1 MMEKLFNI
9 GKIVNAHGIKGELRV
24 LPLTD
29 FPERFFTMDQVLV
42 NRDGKLDTYK
52 IQSVREARNLLL
64 IKFAG
69 IEDMNSALLLKNA
82 LLQVTQDQLTKLP
95 EHTYFV
101 HQLEGLEVFTV
112 EGTNLG
118 KIHQVLT
125 TGANDVWV
133 VQDAAAQEI
142 LIPAIK
148 QVIKAVDIAGGQ
160 VVVELLE
167 GL

>member
-64 IKFAG
+64 IKFVG

-133 VQDAAAQEI
+133 VRDAAAQEI

>member
-1 MMEKLFNI
+1 MEKLFNI

-82 LLQVTQDQLTKLP
+82 LLQITQDQLAKLP

-133 VQDAAAQEI
+133 VRDAAAQEI

-148 QVIKAVDIAGGQ
+148 QVVKAVDIAGGQ